1 MGKRGFFGG
10 FIAKALHAAGDNIQH
25 RIGNGADPASISEL
39 VDQFLH
45 DAPQGARFA
54 VADIPRAGGGKMI
67 RLAGSPATSHVRR
80 FHNRSCRPAH
90 CRRAGAGRCHNAAS
104 FAPAGDK
111 NFAVRPK
118 QALRPQNGKTGMRV
132 GLRQQVD
139 HLLAG
144 RLAAGKLVGEAVWT
158 GIFLDITMMVIIKIE
173 R

>member
-1 MGKRGFFGG
+1 MIAGRLARQPHRMYGV
-10 FIAKALHAAGDNIQH
+10 FI
-25 RIGNGADPASISEL
+25 IGH
-39 VDQFLH
+39 VDQR
-45 DAPQGARFA
+45 AAAAR
-54 VADIPRAGGGKMI
+54 
-67 RLAGSPATSHVRR
+67 
-80 FHNRSCRPAH
+80 
-90 CRRAGAGRCHNAAS
+90 GAGRCHNAAS

-111 NFAVRPK
+111 DFVVRPK

-158 GIFLDITMMVIIKIE
+158 EIFPGYQ